1 MLHDDKSIGCVS
13 TKRANFNEKTGK
25 YSLSFGGRALMS
37 SAKNCIMET
46 KQKNALVMGKV
57 KEKHYNLDFGY
68 PFSQLTA
75 FAFAISNYEDKLG
88 ENAKY

>member
-1 MLHDDKSIGCVS
+1 
-13 TKRANFNEKTGK
+13 
-25 YSLSFGGRALMS
+25 
-37 SAKNCIMET
+37 MEI
-46 KQKNALVMGKV
+46 KQTNALIMGKV

-88 ENAKY
+88 ENTKY